1 MTAPQVVL
9 VGVDGSETGRH
20 ALAWAVEEAVARRWG
35 MLLVSAWSVPHIA
48 GVDADL
54 GQAVA
59 DEGSVRAA
67 AEHVVRQAAAQVAAH
82 PDAPPVSTR
91 VEVGDA
97 AGVLVAA
104 SRDAGLAV
112 VGKRGRGGFAARL
125 LGGVSI
131 ALPAHAACPTVVVP
145 LPTRPP
151 EPVPDVPPGAVVV
164 GVDGSEASDH
174 AAHVAAEQAGRWD
187 APLVL
192 LCGIPVSAP
201 VLAWMPVALDPG
213 PMAEEARRSLAAC
226 ATRIAGRHPGVD
238 VRHLLVQESPA
249 RALTAVSAGARLVV
263 VGARGHGGFAGM
275 LLGSV
280 SQATLAH
287 ARCPV
292 LVVPRWCT
300 DAASVPS
307 ADAG

>member
-1 MTAPQVVL
+1 M
-9 VGVDGSETGRH
+9 VGVDGSETGQH
-20 ALAWAVEEAVARRWG
+20 ALAWAVEEAVSRRWR

-54 GQAVA
+54 GQAVV
-59 DEGSVRAA
+59 DEGAVHGA
-67 AEHVVRQAAAQVAAH
+67 AEQVVADAARQVAEH
-82 PDAPPVSTR
+82 PQAPDVERR
-91 VEVGDA
+91 VQIGDA

-104 SRDAGLAV
+104 SAEAGLAV

-131 ALPAHAACPTVVVP
+131 ALPAHASCPTAVVP
-145 LPTRPP
+145 LPPREP
-151 EPVPDVPPGAVVV
+151 EAPADGVPAGSVVV
-164 GVDGSEASDH
+164 GVDGSPGSDH
-174 AAHVAAEQAGRWD
+174 AAHVAADQARRWGVS
-187 APLVL
+187 LVL

-201 VLAWMPVALDPG
+201 VLAWMPVALDPA
-213 PMAEEARRSLAAC
+213 PMTEEARGALAAC
-226 ATRIAGRHPGVD
+226 AGRISERHPGVD
-238 VRHLLVQESPA
+238 VRHVLVQDTPA
-249 RALTAVSAGARLVV
+249 RALMAAARGARLVV

-280 SQATLAH
+280 SQAVLAH

-300 DAASVPS
+300 EAAAEP
-307 ADAG
+307 A